1 VGLNIS
7 QACVEH
13 RLDSVEIKLRE
24 GSAVSVVLASAGYPG
39 AFEKGKKIA
48 IEKVPTGMFLSLSR
62 YIALIENFQACRYFT
77 LGPPRMLLGIF

>member
-1 VGLNIS
+1 VGLNTS

-48 IEKVPTGMFLSLSR
+48 IENVPTGMFLYR
-62 YIALIENFQACRYFT
+62 CPVKY
-77 LGPPRMLLGIF
+77 